1 MGAACPRFCLP
12 ACVQDYFRDFT
23 QEDLR
28 SLMPLLLD
36 PRDDPALT
44 VPAPAPV
51 PPLPAWPHHSRCL
64 AGRLVPACFCCAHHL
79 RYVLVLTH
87 SLAGWPPCSRVS
99 VQVPPSG
106 RRLEDE
112 QQQRKHAAAKAAAAE
127 AAKAAAAAASS
138 RGEWDWDGGA
148 VDSKPSPGLD
158 GLSPDTE
165 VRLQACMHVMI

>member
-1 MGAACPRFCLP
+1 
-12 ACVQDYFRDFT
+12 
-23 QEDLR
+23 
-28 SLMPLLLD
+28 MPLLLD
-36 PRDDPALT
+36 PRDDPALK
-44 VPAPAPV
+44 VPPV
-51 PPLPAWPHHSRCL
+51 PLLPGRTRATACWPTCARLFLLGISSILVCL
-64 AGRLVPACFCCAHHL
+64 CG
-79 RYVLVLTH
+79 LT
-87 SLAGWPPCSRVS
+87 GWLPCSHAC

-165 VRLQACMHVMI
+165 VCA